1 MARQLLLSGKG
12 GVGKTTLACAVAV
25 RFARAGLRTLVVTTD
40 PASNVSDVFEQ
51 PIGEGPV
58 PVRGIDGL
66 FASELDAQSA
76 LRAYKARA
84 LAPLEGLLPEDVLR
98 SLDEQMSGPCTSE
111 IAAFDQFVARV
122 DDQGFDRVVFDTAP
136 TGHTLRLLELPGAWI
151 SHIDAAV
158 EVGGQTCLGPADA
171 LAGSREQYDRALES
185 LRSPERTAVVLVTQ
199 AERTAVEETDRAH
212 AEMVSLGIAPRMAVV
227 NGRIPAEVADNAF
240 ARARREM
247 QDEQIAELS
256 RRVPIQIVEV
266 PLLDTDVTGL
276 DALGRLG
283 DYLAPILELAVV

>member
-1 MARQLLLSGKG
+1 VTRQILLSGKG

-40 PASNVSDVFEQ
+40 PASNVSDVFQ
-51 PIGEGPV
+51 QNIGEGPV
-58 PVRGIDGL
+58 PIQGIDGL
-66 FASELDAQSA
+66 FASELDADSA

-84 LAPLEGLLPEDVLR
+84 LAPLEGVLPADVLR
-98 SLDEQMSGPCTSE
+98 TLDEQMSGPCTGE

-122 DDQGFDRVVFDTAP
+122 DDRNYDRVVFDTAP

-151 SHIDAAV
+151 SHIDATA

-185 LRSPERTAVVLVTQ
+185 LRSPERTAVVLVSQ
-199 AERTAVEETDRAH
+199 AERTAVEESERAYG
-212 AEMVSLGIAPRMAVV
+212 EMISLGIAPRMVVV

-240 ARARREM
+240 VRARREM
-247 QDEQIAELS
+247 QDEQIGELT
-256 RRVPIQIVEV
+256 RRVPVQIVEV

-276 DALGRLG
+276 DTLGRLG
-283 DYLAPILELAVV
+283 DHLAALFELAVA

>member
-1 MARQLLLSGKG
+1 VARQLLFSGKG
-12 GVGKTTLACAVAV
+12 GVGKTTLACAAAV
-25 RFARAGLRTLVVTTD
+25 HFAQAGLRTLVVTTD

-51 PIGEGPV
+51 RIGEGPV
-58 PVRGIDGL
+58 PIRGLDGL
-66 FASELDAQSA
+66 FASELDADSA

-84 LAPLEGLLPEDVLR
+84 LAPLEGVLPDDVLR

-136 TGHTLRLLELPGAWI
+136 TGHTLRLLELPGAWV
-151 SHIDAAV
+151 SHIDAVAQ
-158 EVGGQTCLGPADA
+158 VGGQTCLGPADA
-171 LAGSREQYDRALES
+171 LAASREQYERALES
-185 LRSPERTAVVLVTQ
+185 LRSPRSTAVILVTQ
-199 AERTAVEETDRAH
+199 AERTAVEETERAH

-240 ARARREM
+240 ARARRAM

-256 RRVPIQIVEV
+256 RRVPIPIVEV
-266 PLLDTDVTGL
+266 PLLDSDVTGIKT
-276 DALGRLG
+276 LGRLG
-283 DYLAPILELAVV
+283 DHLAPLLELAAV